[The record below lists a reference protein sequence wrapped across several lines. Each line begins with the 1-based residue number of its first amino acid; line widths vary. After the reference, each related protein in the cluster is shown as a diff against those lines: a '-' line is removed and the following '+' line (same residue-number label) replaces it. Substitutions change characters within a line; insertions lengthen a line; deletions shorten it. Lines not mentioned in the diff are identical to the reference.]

1 MIFSNF
7 PKLVGYM
14 WSFPWRVFF
23 WWLSKTGHILTAFC
37 CDTCTASCISL
48 SDAWLSSWPC
58 WVPGGFW
65 KVDIE
70 SHGSDSKGIS
80 YEEFPGKRRFLHG
93 ICLFH
98 GFLGKDD
105 DFQKRESP
113 LPVGPWYISFHV
125 TVAFRVCPTQQRNR
139 GIVMEHS
146 TTATHLHLLPC
157 CFSQVNHL

>member
-1 MIFSNF
+1 MIV
-7 PKLVGYM
+7 PLEG
-14 WSFPWRVFF
+14 FF
-23 WWLSKTGHILTAFC
+23 RWLSKTGHILTAFC

-80 YEEFPGKRRFLHG
+80 YEEFSREEEIPPWT
-93 ICLFH
+93 CLFH
-98 GFLGKDD
+98 GLLKWGKMMISKKGISSSSWSLIY
-105 DFQKRESP
+105 Q
-113 LPVGPWYISFHV
+113 LPCYCSFSGV
-125 TVAFRVCPTQQRNR
+125 PTQQRNR